1 MSQINRVFRRVVGG
15 AFENIDASE
24 SAVNKNWKNVGAT
37 LRAQISLPGIVVGA
51 IALAS
56 GAGSVAK
63 AQDVAS
69 FYKGKTVE
77 MIVGA
82 SAGGSYDAYARVITR
97 YLAAHL
103 PGNPNIVAKNVPGA
117 GGLIAARQLYVQA
130 PKDGT
135 VIGTTMRGAL
145 MEPLLGNAAQ
155 ANFDPRKFNFLAS
168 ASTANGVTCFVRSD
182 AKVQDFKQVFKQQLV
197 VGASARG
204 SAIGDT
210 PRIINNLLKTNF
222 KIVSGYNGTPDTILA
237 FERGEIEGICGLQ
250 FADMP
255 RQIPSWREG
264 KAKVIL
270 QIGMRSDDDM
280 NKMKVPEVWDFI
292 SDPTER
298 TVGELIF
305 ASYEFGRPFLAPP
318 DVPADRVAALRKAFE
333 DTFKDPQFLAD
344 VKKSNLE
351 FDPRTGAEVQA
362 IVDKLFAAPPE
373 LVARARKVME

>member
-1 MSQINRVFRRVVGG
+1 
-15 AFENIDASE
+15 
-24 SAVNKNWKNVGAT
+24 VNKNWKNVGTT
-37 LRAQISLPGIVVGA
+37 LRTQICLPGIVVGA
-51 IALAS
+51 IALAG
-56 GAGSVAK
+56 GAGSAAN

-77 MIVGA
+77 MTVGA
-82 SAGGSYDAYARVITR
+82 SAGGSYDAYARALTR
-97 YLAAHL
+97 YLANHI
-103 PGNPNIVAKNVPGA
+103 PGNPNIVVKNVPGA

-135 VIGTTMRGAL
+135 VISTTMRGAL

-155 ANFDPRKFNFLAS
+155 ANFDARRFNFLGS

-182 AKVQDFKQVFKQQLV
+182 AKVQEFKQVFKQQLV

-210 PRIINNLLKTNF
+210 PRIINNLLKTNL

-255 RQIPSWREG
+255 RQIPSWRAG

-270 QIGMRSDDDM
+270 QIGMTSDEDM
-280 NKMKVPEVWDFI
+280 NKMGVPQVWDFI

-298 TVGELIF
+298 AVGELVF

-351 FDPRTGAEVQA
+351 FDPRTGAQVQA
-362 IVDKLFAAPPE
+362 IVEKLFAASPE